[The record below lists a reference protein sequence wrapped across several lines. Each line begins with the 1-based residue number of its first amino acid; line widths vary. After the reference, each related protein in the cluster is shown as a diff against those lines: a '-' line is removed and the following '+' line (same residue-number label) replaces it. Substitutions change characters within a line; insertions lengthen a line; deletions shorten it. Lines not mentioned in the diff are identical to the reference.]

1 MIVPAGARWSSVV
14 LSSAGN
20 HDINKSLS
28 KVLLLI
34 VAVFIFLHMAQW
46 AAKCGPF
53 ASGAYRDYCSD
64 IDKRRQA
71 RQVVINEATQARQLA
86 IARTPYVDLRDP
98 PERLQQFVPPGHGMV
113 INSANVREGP
123 GMLYAVIANLPKDTL
138 LEIIQEQDGWL
149 QVRINNTGDAEEFGW
164 VWQDLLAR

>member
-1 MIVPAGARWSSVV
+1 MNHSYGMRMGDLVM
-14 LSSAGN
+14 SSAGN
-20 HDINKSLS
+20 SDRMHAISI
-28 KVLLLI
+28 VLAI
-34 VAVFIFLHMAQW
+34 TVVIFIALHALQW
-46 AAKCGPF
+46 SAKCGPF

-98 PERLQQFVPPGHGMV
+98 PEHLQQFVPPGHGMV

-164 VWQDLLAR
+164 VWKDLLAR